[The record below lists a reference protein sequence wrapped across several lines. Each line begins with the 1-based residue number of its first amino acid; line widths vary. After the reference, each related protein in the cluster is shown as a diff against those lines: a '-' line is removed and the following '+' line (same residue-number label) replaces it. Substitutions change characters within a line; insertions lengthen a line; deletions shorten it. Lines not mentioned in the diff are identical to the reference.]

1 MLMKRYIYILIAL
14 MGISMTVS
22 CEKAVDSS
30 NWATTSYYRDF
41 LFKKCPPDT
50 LIRTLTVAFNDES
63 FKMDPN
69 NRELVM
75 SLYKIDDAG
84 NTSKVSPSEAQV
96 FVNGLPS
103 DDNTISVSPSGE
115 PDEVQKIKVGIVLG
129 KTLLDAIEGDCTI
142 SYVLKV
148 EKNPG
153 YDRLNDLDI
162 CPTDRH
168 KATPVLDKTKDSWT
182 PMTLYVDTVSNSLK
196 QGVIWGSI
204 SLVVFYIIWFLVSRF
219 AIWKR
224 TSFSNVYI
232 DYNDG
237 AGRIPVRMNGAYELV
252 FTGNPRAKDSVFA
265 KIFKGSRK
273 YEYNEFWQHDIVM
286 KDGRLRGMVKLSG
299 LRSYY
304 TSADPER
311 GIEFNIFDENG
322 KKVTIEIS

>member
-1 MLMKRYIYILIAL
+1 MKRLTYILAAL
-14 MGISMTVS
+14 CGSLILFS
-22 CEKAVDSS
+22 CESAVDS
-30 NWATTSYYRDF
+30 NTWGATEYYKDF

-50 LIRTLTVAFNDES
+50 LVRTLTVSFNGES
-63 FKMDPN
+63 EKLDLD
-69 NRELVM
+69 NRTLVL
-75 SLYKIDDAG
+75 SLYKVTDSGEA
-84 NTSKVSPSEAQV
+84 KRVMPSEAQV
-96 FVNGLPS
+96 FVNGQAS
-103 DDNTISVSPSGE
+103 EDNTIAVAPTGT
-115 PDEVQKIKVGIVLG
+115 PDELQRIKVGIVLS
-129 KTLLDAIEGDCTI
+129 KQFLDSVDGDCTV
-142 SYVLKV
+142 SYILKV
-148 EKNPG
+148 EENPG
-153 YDRLNDLDI
+153 FDRLNDLDI
-162 CPTDRH
+162 CATDSR
-168 KATPVLDKTKDSWT
+168 KATPILDKTKDSWT

-237 AGRIPVRMNGAYELV
+237 AGRMPIRMNGAYELV